1 MKLPALPVGIVI
13 SLLTVGF
20 VNMPSDQPTQ
30 KKGTQKTQS
39 KEAKIAYV
47 CPMHP
52 EVTSAKPGKCSEC
65 GMALVKEVQKSIE
78 QTKDKYVCPMHP
90 EVTSAK
96 AGKCSECGMALVKKA
111 SKSAEQLKNK
121 YVCPMHPEVTSD
133 KPGECPK
140 CGMDL
145 KK

>member
-1 MKLPALPVGIVI
+1 MKLPVLVVGIAI
-13 SLLTVGF
+13 GLLTVGF
-20 VNMPSDQPTQ
+20 VSMPSGQTTE
-30 KKGTQKTQS
+30 KKGMQEAES
-39 KEAKIAYV
+39 KGVKIQYV

-65 GMALVKEVQKSIE
+65 R
-78 QTKDKYVCPMHP
+78 
-90 EVTSAK
+90 
-96 AGKCSECGMALVKKA
+96 MALVKKA
-111 SKSAEQLKNK
+111 SKSAKQAGGK
-121 YVCPMHPEVTSD
+121 YMCPMHPEVTSN